1 MFFYGSFVQLLLWT
15 SHSPSSSLLFAHA
28 LVTVPLPPMSITLY
42 SNTRDQYTLDL
53 LKSAVVQSAA
63 YLDDYFVK
71 YYNSTT
77 THHNHNNN
85 NQHRHTPTFS
95 KVDLYLNSGGIR
107 PATSSNGDDDED
119 EDEDEDEEEQEQ
131 DNGQSYSYYAM
142 INVGGYAC
150 YLDKG
155 ETATH
160 VRQIVFAAMA
170 RDNYDTYMTYLA
182 ESGDSFLE
190 GLVDLQVEWLEYRPH
205 AWLQSALAIGLGAL
219 GALLAVAAV
228 LWAYRRPLQRK
239 FQRWMLAKRQSA
251 KAMRTTSA
259 EVLER
264 QEELISSKE
273 KPGEEP
279 GWAYRRLLQRKFQR
293 WMAKLQSAKANMRTR
308 HQVVTSAEA
317 LERHEELISSNKE
330 EAGVWS

>member
-1 MFFYGSFVQLLLWT
+1 MFFYISFVHFVLLW

-28 LVTVPLPPMSITLY
+28 LVTVPLPPVSITLY

-63 YLDDYFVK
+63 YLDDFFVQ
-71 YYNSTT
+71 YYNSS
-77 THHNHNNN
+77 THHNNNKNNN
-85 NQHRHTPTFS
+85 NQHHTPTFS

-107 PATSSNGDDDED
+107 PATSSNGGDDE
-119 EDEDEDEEEQEQ
+119 EDEQEDQV
-131 DNGQSYSYYAM
+131 NGQSYSYYAM
-142 INVGGYAC
+142 INIGGYAC

-190 GLVDLQVEWLEYRPH
+190 ELVDLQVEWLEYRPH

-293 WMAKLQSAKANMRTR
+293 LMTKLQSAKAIMRTR
-308 HQVVTSAEA
+308 HQVTAEA
-317 LERHEELISSNKE
+317 LERQEELISSKE
-330 EAGVWS
+330 GPGIWT